1 MAGGKYILFYP
12 FLFFT
17 KKCNKALRSGI
28 IPSQP
33 NMGLFEQDAMH
44 GKGIFKYAS
53 GAVYEGDWVM
63 NKYEGIGKYT
73 WPNNTSYEGE
83 WLNNT

>member
-1 MAGGKYILFYP
+1 
-12 FLFFT
+12 
-17 KKCNKALRSGI
+17 
-28 IPSQP
+28 
-33 NMGLFEQDAMH
+33 MGLFEQDAMH